1 MPIDGGRRARLA
13 INRKSRGRQ
22 QRGSEGHSM
31 NIETAQNIEL
41 PGGFA
46 ANPVII
52 KGEGAPVVYLHGP
65 FGQEW
70 DGFLDDLAAH
80 RRVHAPA
87 HAGAEETEDL
97 EQLDGLP
104 DLVLYYDDLFDRLG
118 LEHVDLIGHSFG
130 GMVAAEYAATFRDRV
145 RKLVL
150 IDAMGLW
157 RDDAPVEDHLLVSPQ
172 KLIKLLFHD
181 PSKPEV
187 AAKLA
192 MPTEREAMN
201 AAIVNRFGALAS
213 TSHFIHPIPERG
225 LKRRLRR
232 IKAETLVLWG
242 AQDALVP
249 PSYAE
254 EFAALIPNARVELI
268 QNAGHVPQI
277 EQRKIV
283 SEHLA
288 KFLTDKPHPK

>member
-1 MPIDGGRRARLA
+1 
-13 INRKSRGRQ
+13 
-22 QRGSEGHSM
+22 M
-31 NIETAQNIEL
+31 NTQTAQSVEL

-80 RRVHAPA
+80 RRVFAPA

-97 EQLDGLP
+97 EQLDGLS
-104 DLVLYYDDLFDRLG
+104 DLVIYYDDLFDRLG
-118 LEHVDLIGHSFG
+118 LEQVDLIGHSFG

-157 RDDAPVEDHLLVSPQ
+157 HDDAPVADHLLVSAE
-172 KLIKLLFHD
+172 KLVKLLFND

-187 AAKLA
+187 KAKLA
-192 MPTEREAMN
+192 MPAEREAMN

-249 PSYAE
+249 PSYAA
-254 EFAALIPNARVELI
+254 EFVALIPNARAEMI
-268 QNAGHVPQI
+268 QNAGHVPQV
-277 EQRKIV
+277 EQRKLV
-283 SEHLA
+283 SEHLER
-288 KFLTDKPHPK
+288 FLAR

>member
-1 MPIDGGRRARLA
+1 
-13 INRKSRGRQ
+13 
-22 QRGSEGHSM
+22 M
-31 NIETAQNIEL
+31 NTQTAQNVEL

-52 KGEGAPVVYLHGP
+52 KGQGAPVVYLHGP

-70 DGFLDDLAAH
+70 DGFLDDLAVY
-80 RRVHAPA
+80 RRVYAPA

-97 EQLDGLP
+97 EQLDGIS
-104 DLVLYYDDLFDRLG
+104 DLLLYYDDLFDRLG
-118 LEHVDLIGHSFG
+118 LARVDLVGHSFG

-145 RKLVL
+145 GKLVL

-157 RDDAPVEDHLLVSPQ
+157 RDDAPVGDHLLVSPD
-172 KLIKLLFHD
+172 KLVKLLFKD

-192 MPTEREAMN
+192 LPKEAAAMN
-201 AAIVNRFGALAS
+201 AALVDRFGALAS

-232 IKAETLVLWG
+232 IKADTLILWG
-242 AQDALVP
+242 AEDALVP
-249 PSYAE
+249 PVYAG
-254 EFAALIPNARVELI
+254 EFAKLIPAARVQMIE
-268 QNAGHVPQI
+268 NAGHVPQL
-277 EQRKIV
+277 EQREIV
-283 SEHLA
+283 SQHLL
-288 KFLTDKPHPK
+288 KFLGD

>member
-1 MPIDGGRRARLA
+1 
-13 INRKSRGRQ
+13 
-22 QRGSEGHSM
+22 M
-31 NIETAQNIEL
+31 NTQTAQSVEL

-80 RRVHAPA
+80 RRVYAPA

-97 EQLDGLP
+97 EQLDGLS
-104 DLVLYYDDLFDRLG
+104 DLVIYYDDLFDRLG
-118 LEHVDLIGHSFG
+118 LEQVDLIGHSFG

-157 RDDAPVEDHLLVSPQ
+157 HDDAPVADHLLVSPE
-172 KLIKLLFHD
+172 KLVKLLFND

-187 AAKLA
+187 KAKLA
-192 MPTEREAMN
+192 MPVGARGNERRDSE
-201 AAIVNRFGALAS
+201 S
-213 TSHFIHPIPERG
+213 
-225 LKRRLRR
+225 LRR
-232 IKAETLVLWG
+232 AGEHVAFHSSDSRARAEAAAQANQGGDPG
-242 AQDALVP
+242 AVGRAG
-249 PSYAE
+249 YAG
-254 EFAALIPNARVELI
+254 AAVVC
-268 QNAGHVPQI
+268 G
-277 EQRKIV
+277 
-283 SEHLA
+283 
-288 KFLTDKPHPK
+288 